1 MDTKFKILPVICCLA
16 LLAGCWDLFKTR
28 GSRSKFGKV
37 IPVNIRYPKPFK
49 LKDTIW
55 IKYGVGQNDMVEN
68 GYNGYA
74 EGTPIAE
81 FTELDREFVSINV
94 NKIPNQGEYVNVTG
108 DYAATRRMHY
118 DNDTKRYEANFG
130 FVPNKKGTCIIFLYS
145 IELANKDWKRL
156 WGFYTYIEGFDPK
169 DIANNRYLKIMVE

>member
-28 GSRSKFGKV
+28 GSIHKVGKA

-55 IKYGVGQNDMVEN
+55 IKYSVGQNDMVH
-68 GYNGYA
+68 YNGYA

-81 FTELDREFVSINV
+81 FTELTREDVSIRV
-94 NKIPNQGEYVNVTG
+94 NDIPNQGEYVNVTG
-108 DYAATRRMHY
+108 DYAATRKMHY
-118 DNDTKRYEANFG
+118 DYDTKRYEANYG
-130 FVPNKKGTCIIFLYS
+130 FVPNQKGTCSIYVHS

-169 DIANNRYLKIMVE
+169 DTAHNKYLKIMVE